1 MERNVFLSCFR
12 LRNNHYYRPGSVL
25 NHRFWCSHSSFTW
38 FFDCRVPSRTT
49 PRIQWAFSNR
59 NDLLIPPFI
68 VHCFLGVR
76 FSLSPPTSGSRSQNR
91 SPLERMD
98 VVSLFDGVSCAR
110 VALDRAGID
119 VKSYTACE
127 IDKYA
132 IQISK
137 KNHPAIQHKGDVK
150 EFKTAI
156 PCDLLIGGSPCVD
169 LSIAKKDRKGLKGDH
184 SSLFYEYV
192 RILNLLKP
200 KWFVLENVASM
211 KASDRDTITATLGVE
226 PVMIDAGLVSAQ
238 RRKRYF
244 WTNLKVELPAD
255 RGIVLKDILQPD
267 VAEKYFIQ
275 KTITEIEGAG
285 QARRIYDTEGKGIT
299 LSATSGGWGAKTGL
313 YKIGRIVGRRLVDGI
328 RADADKSI
336 DPKQVIELSP
346 DQSKSGTL
354 TKVQKDNVVVSD
366 TRVRRLTPIE
376 CERLQSLP
384 DEYTAGVSDTQRYK
398 CCGNAFNVEVVAHIL
413 RNIPGASSFGKK
425 LLSPE

>member
-1 MERNVFLSCFR
+1 
-12 LRNNHYYRPGSVL
+12 
-25 NHRFWCSHSSFTW
+25 
-38 FFDCRVPSRTT
+38 
-49 PRIQWAFSNR
+49 
-59 NDLLIPPFI
+59 
-68 VHCFLGVR
+68 
-76 FSLSPPTSGSRSQNR
+76 
-91 SPLERMD
+91 MD

-119 VKSYTACE
+119 VKSYTAYE

-137 KNHPAIQHKGDVK
+137 KNHPTIQHKGDVK
-150 EFKTAI
+150 EFKTAV
-156 PCDLLIGGSPCVD
+156 PCDLLIGGSPCTD

-275 KTITEIEGAG
+275 KTVAEIEGDSQG
-285 QARRIYDTEGKGIT
+285 RRIYDTDGKSIT
-299 LSATSGGWGAKTGL
+299 LAAGGGGWGAKTGL
-313 YKIGRIVGRRLVDGI
+313 YKIG
-328 RADADKSI
+328 
-336 DPKQVIELSP
+336 
-346 DQSKSGTL
+346 
-354 TKVQKDNVVVSD
+354 
-366 TRVRRLTPIE
+366 RVRRLTPIE

-413 RNIPGASSFGKK
+413 RNIPGASSFGK
-425 LLSPE
+425 